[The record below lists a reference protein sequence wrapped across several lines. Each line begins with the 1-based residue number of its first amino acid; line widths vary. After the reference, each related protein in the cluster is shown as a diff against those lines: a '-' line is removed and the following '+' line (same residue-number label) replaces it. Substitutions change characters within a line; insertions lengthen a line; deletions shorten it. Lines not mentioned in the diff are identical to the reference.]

1 MSNNAY
7 GRQKNKVYRKCQQID
22 PTLDPQGIYIYIYDV
37 ERPSFI
43 GKWKIIKIIEKTNK
57 KNKPQKKKQKKQL
70 KKQTK
75 NKIITIKKQ

>member
-22 PTLDPQGIYIYIYDV
+22 PTLDPQGIYIYDV

-57 KNKPQKKKQKKQL
+57 KNKPQKKTHKKTAKKNKQKTKQ
-70 KKQTK
+70 
-75 NKIITIKKQ
+75 